1 MNIDLNQSDLI
12 TLRDVLQQ
20 HVSDLGREINATDS
34 LRYKKGLQ
42 DTGRQLERILGAV
55 TSAMAPDAAT
65 PRDWEARDSV
75 PDIDK
80 GRL

>member
-1 MNIDLNQSDLI
+1 MNIDLSQSDLI
-12 TLRDVLQQ
+12 TLRDVLRQ
-20 HVSDLGREINATDS
+20 HVTDLGREINATDS
-34 LRYKKGLQ
+34 LRYKHGLR
-42 DTGRQLERILGAV
+42 DTEHQLERILGAV
-55 TSAMAPDAAT
+55 TGAIEPGAAP